1 MTAAGDGTGG
11 RVNGRAATI
20 SSGSRKLVQSLKE
33 IVNCSE
39 PEIYAMLRECN
50 MDPNEAVQCLLS
62 QDLCGPCFS
71 GNEAVT
77 TVLTW
82 SSTSSSTG
90 QRVSKSRSQTVNTN
104 SGRGSKGS
112 SDHRGHHQSSLT
124 EYEVDKSKHMHKKQ
138 NDITVAPVSSVVESA
153 TIINPTKRPTVES
166 STWRQICLSFSGLTG
181 LLAFHL
187 YVDFGQFEWL
197 GNPGHVSMADI
208 VQTGR
213 PEGKQSTVPAVAS
226 VNSYRIRRKGRHSFE
241 EFNHFSDKSHGIGT
255 AEHHHISNYGW
266 FLVQEQPA
274 ESVLTTMEITS
285 PAYTN
290 PSELAAPNLMVVCLD
305 LQIDPCSKDIQDHDG
320 RASVKPQA
328 IESRPISASER
339 QLDVETSEDASY
351 FDDRLLSMD
360 SYQSVDFEFNCHKDR
375 NLVYIEIVAEAE
387 DGLEI
392 SSTAATLRQL
402 SAQGGGEHKN

>member
-11 RVNGRAATI
+11 RVNGQAATI
-20 SSGSRKLVQSLKE
+20 PSGSRKLVQSLKE

-62 QDLCGPCFS
+62 QDTFQEVKSKRDKKKEVREFP
-71 GNEAVT
+71 
-77 TVLTW
+77 
-82 SSTSSSTG
+82 
-90 QRVSKSRSQTVNTN
+90 KSRSQTVNTN
-104 SGRGSKGS
+104 SGHGSKGS
-112 SDHRGHHQSSLT
+112 SDHRGRHQSSLT
-124 EYEVDKSKHMHKKQ
+124 DK
-138 NDITVAPVSSVVESA
+138 N
-153 TIINPTKRPTVES
+153 
-166 STWRQICLSFSGLTG
+166 
-181 LLAFHL
+181 
-187 YVDFGQFEWL
+187 
-197 GNPGHVSMADI
+197 
-208 VQTGR
+208 
-213 PEGKQSTVPAVAS
+213 
-226 VNSYRIRRKGRHSFE
+226 
-241 EFNHFSDKSHGIGT
+241 HGIGT
-255 AEHHHISNYGW
+255 AEHHRISNYYGW
-266 FLVQEQPA
+266 SLVQEQPA

-305 LQIDPCSKDIQDHDG
+305 LQIDPCSEDIQDHDG
-320 RASVKPQA
+320 RASVKPQP

-360 SYQSVDFEFNCHKDR
+360 SYQSVDLEFNCHK
-375 NLVYIEIVAEAE
+375 AE

-402 SAQGGGEHKN
+402 SVHGGGEHKN